1 MSPIRKILA
10 VRSRVIPA
18 FVALLIGL
26 ASWQAAAAEPT
37 DGSQDPNQ
45 ILFEKGMKALRSDQL
60 FSAIEAFQQ
69 ILSNAPDLHRARLE
83 LAVAYYRALDY
94 DKARKAAEKVL
105 KDPHVPPNVRVS
117 ILAFLA
123 QVNEDQKKLDVP
135 SRFTPFVSVG
145 TMYDSN
151 VNIGPIS
158 DIVPYQGQL
167 LTVLPSSL
175 PKSDTA
181 VVLSA
186 GVVHRYQ
193 PGKRFRAGQQVGQ
206 FLWQSEL
213 DAYQRS
219 YFQQHAFDLSVLSA
233 STGPAWVVLRHW
245 RAALPVQLDY
255 VWLGGHGLALFS
267 SLNPRV
273 TWQLKDA
280 EVSVDGTLS
289 KRSYRDDR
297 PTTQGGNGGRDG
309 LYRRA
314 GVSYAHYF
322 NERKV
327 AIQGGVEWYDFS
339 ADDNQFGYTGPGGYL
354 AAFVHAWSGGTI
366 YGRLYYNDLNYDGV
380 DTLGVVRDE
389 QDREATIG
397 FKHRFTTGRLEKWS
411 INGVFRYTDNRS
423 NDAVYRY
430 RRRQVSL
437 SLSRNF

>member
-1 MSPIRKILA
+1 MYATWPQEGSRQRKIGALTPERIAQMSPIRKILA

-167 LTVLPSSL
+167 LTVLPSSAQERHRSGAL
-175 PKSDTA
+175 RRRCAS
-181 VVLSA
+181 LSTRQA
-186 GVVHRYQ
+186 
-193 PGKRFRAGQQVGQ
+193 
-206 FLWQSEL
+206 
-213 DAYQRS
+213 
-219 YFQQHAFDLSVLSA
+219 LS
-233 STGPAWVVLRHW
+233 G
-245 RAALPVQLDY
+245 RAA
-255 VWLGGHGLALFS
+255 
-267 SLNPRV
+267 
-273 TWQLKDA
+273 
-280 EVSVDGTLS
+280 
-289 KRSYRDDR
+289 
-297 PTTQGGNGGRDG
+297 
-309 LYRRA
+309 
-314 GVSYAHYF
+314 
-322 NERKV
+322 
-327 AIQGGVEWYDFS
+327 
-339 ADDNQFGYTGPGGYL
+339 
-354 AAFVHAWSGGTI
+354 GGTVP
-366 YGRLYYNDLNYDGV
+366 LA
-380 DTLGVVRDE
+380 E
-389 QDREATIG
+389 
-397 FKHRFTTGRLEKWS
+397 
-411 INGVFRYTDNRS
+411 
-423 NDAVYRY
+423 
-430 RRRQVSL
+430 
-437 SLSRNF
+437 